1 MGCVASKEIPS
12 IKPVLV
18 PAGAV
23 KNNANPL
30 PAAGQTVAVPV
41 SVPVVKPFAMRDE
54 VTQPTESRAKR
65 SYVPSSVWGGN
76 KVQRVCFGAGCY
88 WGTEKFFRGEFIRKY
103 GHLGVITAAAAVGFM
118 GPPGASEKPTYMEV
132 CKGSSGHVEVFH
144 VEYQGGMPFFEAMVR
159 FFFQFHDP
167 TTRNAQGNDRG
178 SQYASVIYCETEEQK
193 AVALRVKQDLQRLIQ
208 DRTITVFQEHTVET
222 IVTGYT
228 VFYPALEEHQN
239 YLQKNPNGYC
249 NHRIRFVDWP
259 KFSVWKSSYRCVDDH
274 SVSFSTTHALF
285 VVVV

>member
-12 IKPVLV
+12 IKPVAV
-18 PAGAV
+18 PGPAAV

-30 PAAGQTVAVPV
+30 PAVPV
-41 SVPVVKPFAMRDE
+41 LPVPVAKPFTARDE
-54 VTQPTESRAKR
+54 VTQPTESRAKKIY
-65 SYVPSSVWGGN
+65 SAGG

-88 WGTEKFFRGEFIRKY
+88 WGTEKFFRGEFTRKF
-103 GHLGVITAAAAVGFM
+103 GHLGVITAAAVGFM
-118 GPPGASEKPTYMEV
+118 GPPGAPEKPTYMEV
-132 CKGSSGHVEVFH
+132 CKGNSGHVEVFH
-144 VEYQGGMPFFEAMVR
+144 IEYQGGMPFFEAMVR

-208 DRTITVFQEHTVET
+208 DRTITVFQESSVET
-222 IVTGYT
+222 LITAYT

-249 NHRIRFVDWP
+249 NHRIRFADWP
-259 KFSVWKSSYRCVDDH
+259 KV
-274 SVSFSTTHALF
+274 
-285 VVVV
+285 